1 VEKISIQKLK
11 WIKSLQLKKNRDK
24 EDCFIIEGEKIG
36 KECMRSIPDDIGLI
50 GCIAEVE
57 NLVPKNLRDRS
68 FILSS
73 KEFERVS
80 RLKTPNKLLIVI
92 KKPSIIS
99 FNSEKKFL
107 ILENIQDPG
116 NLGTIIRTAD
126 WFGIEQIVCSPECAD
141 VFNSKTLQASMGSF
155 LRVTVHYKELTSFLE
170 HTEYNVTGAL
180 LDGEPL
186 KDDSMKKSN
195 AIMLGNE
202 GKGIS
207 KSLEKFCNNP
217 VKIPGHGGAESLNV
231 SVAAS
236 ILMYEWTKK

>member
-1 VEKISIQKLK
+1 
-11 WIKSLQLKKNRDK
+11 
-24 EDCFIIEGEKIG
+24 
-36 KECMRSIPDDIGLI
+36 
-50 GCIAEVE
+50 
-57 NLVPKNLRDRS
+57 
-68 FILSS
+68 
-73 KEFERVS
+73 
-80 RLKTPNKLLIVI
+80 
-92 KKPSIIS
+92 
-99 FNSEKKFL
+99 
-107 ILENIQDPG
+107 
-116 NLGTIIRTAD
+116 
-126 WFGIEQIVCSPECAD
+126 
-141 VFNSKTLQASMGSF
+141 MGSF

-202 GKGIS
+202 GQGIS